1 MVKMAERNPLS
12 DRTRSLP
19 PLPNDQTQ
27 TFSIHDERDAEI
39 KQVLTT
45 VYSALRERGYNPI
58 DQMVGYLLS
67 EDPTYITNHKNA
79 RALIRRVD
87 RDDMLRAMLRDYLG
101 LN

>member
-1 MVKMAERNPLS
+1 MAERNPFS
-12 DRTRSLP
+12 DRTRNIP

-87 RDDMLRAMLRDYLG
+87 RDDMLRALLRDYLD

>member
-1 MVKMAERNPLS
+1 MAERNPAI
-12 DRTRSLP
+12 DRTRPLP
-19 PLPNDQTQ
+19 QLPNDQTQ

-67 EDPTYITNHKNA
+67 EDPTYITNYKNA

-87 RDDMLRAMLRDYLG
+87 RDDVLRVLLRDYLR
-101 LN
+101 LT